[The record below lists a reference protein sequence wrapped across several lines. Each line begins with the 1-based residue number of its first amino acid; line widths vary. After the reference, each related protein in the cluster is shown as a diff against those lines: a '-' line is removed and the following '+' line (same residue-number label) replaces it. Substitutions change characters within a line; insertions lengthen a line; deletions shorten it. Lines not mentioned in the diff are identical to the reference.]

1 VIRKL
6 REARKSDEYFENM
19 VRKLTLEELI
29 ALKLELS
36 FAKANVAVMGLPLYT
51 NIRRITMQ
59 ALLYFAV
66 SISDTYR
73 HASASIGMTQ
83 NEFKKIV
90 KKYRITKYFDDEYY
104 KYLEEFKEEYKQS
117 VDKGNEVGY
126 DTQTIEEDN
135 NGKQLDGNSNI

>member
-1 VIRKL
+1 
-6 REARKSDEYFENM
+6 M

-59 ALLYFAV
+59 ALLYFAI

-83 NEFKKIV
+83 NKFKKLV
-90 KKYRITKYFDDEYY
+90 KKYHVTKYFDDEYY
-104 KYLEEFKEEYKQS
+104 KYLEEFKNEYKES
-117 VDKGNEVGY
+117 VDNVKELGY

-135 NGKQLDGNSNI
+135 NGKQLDSNSNI